1 VQHRRVIVCGTRIF
15 KVSGKERSC
24 INVQMSGWHHFIYM
38 MDDAI
43 RKAEDQGGN
52 PARQPKPIINTCR
65 RIQRQKRPGPGQ
77 PSW

>member
-1 VQHRRVIVCGTRIF
+1 M
-15 KVSGKERSC
+15 SGKERSC

-43 RKAEDQGGN
+43 RKAEDQEETPPGSRN
-52 PARQPKPIINTCR
+52 LSLIPAEGYKDK
-65 RIQRQKRPGPGQ
+65 KRPGPGQ